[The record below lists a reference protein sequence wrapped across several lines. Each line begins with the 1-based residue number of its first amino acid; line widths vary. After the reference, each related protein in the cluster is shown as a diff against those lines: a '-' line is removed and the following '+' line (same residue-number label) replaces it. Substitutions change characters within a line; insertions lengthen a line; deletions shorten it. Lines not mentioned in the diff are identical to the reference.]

1 MNTSP
6 VTAEG
11 LPIVRVSPRPPE
23 HAPGWQRLRPAVV
36 AANGLAAALGIL
48 GMPIALFAPMNLGMS
63 YGAASGFKD
72 DAWGLFTFEL
82 TALVAVGFPFLCAA
96 CIGISLSLGRR
107 GRDRPALAVALVPPA
122 VCLVLLAM
130 GIAAELLTGRSP

>member
-6 VTAEG
+6 VNAAG
-11 LPIVRVSPRPPE
+11 LPVIRVPPRPPE
-23 HAPGWQRLRPAVV
+23 HAPSWRRVRRAVV
-36 AANGLAAALGIL
+36 SANGLTAALGLL
-48 GMPIALFAPMNLGMS
+48 GVPIALLAPMNLGMS

-72 DAWGLFTFEL
+72 DAWGLITFEL

-107 GRDRPALAVALVPPA
+107 GRDRPALAVALLPPA
-122 VCLVLLAM
+122 LCLVLLAV
-130 GIAAELLTGRSP
+130 GIAADLLAGRSP